1 MSSFPPRRSSL
12 RPPRAPP
19 CLIENLEQKMPEDM
33 NQRRWNAL
41 QARLDADAAKRHAA
55 RLAIKE
61 AADDKLRATIDEAVR
76 AAVQGMLGGS
86 AEATESVP
94 QPSPEAPAAA
104 EAGPLH
110 EMEPGAWQ
118 AHASRYWADR
128 TAPKY
133 RPMTM
138 GEFLGAQAD
147 DDGAA

>member
-1 MSSFPPRRSSL
+1 
-12 RPPRAPP
+12 
-19 CLIENLEQKMPEDM
+19 MPDNINE
-33 NQRRWNAL
+33 RRWKAL
-41 QARLDADAAKRHAA
+41 QARMDADAAKRHAA
-55 RLAIKE
+55 RLAVKE

-76 AAVQGMLGGS
+76 TAVQGLLGGG
-86 AEATESVP
+86 AELTESVP

-104 EAGPLH
+104 EAAPLY

-128 TAPKY
+128 MAPKY

-138 GEFLGAQAD
+138 GEFLTSQSD

>member
-1 MSSFPPRRSSL
+1 
-12 RPPRAPP
+12 
-19 CLIENLEQKMPEDM
+19 MPDNINE
-33 NQRRWNAL
+33 RRWKAL
-41 QARLDADAAKRHAA
+41 QARMDADAARRHAA
-55 RLAIKE
+55 RLAVKEAAKE

-76 AAVQGMLGGS
+76 TAVQGLLGGG
-86 AEATESVP
+86 AELTESVP

-104 EAGPLH
+104 EAGPLY

-128 TAPKY
+128 MAPKY

-147 DDGAA
+147 GDGAA

>member
-1 MSSFPPRRSSL
+1 MTHAEKEASW
-12 RPPRAPP
+12 
-19 CLIENLEQKMPEDM
+19 K
-33 NQRRWNAL
+33 AL
-41 QARLDADAAKRHAA
+41 QARMDADAAKRHAA
-55 RLAIKE
+55 RLAVKE
-61 AADDKLRATIDEAVR
+61 AAKKVSDDELRATIAEAVR
-76 AAVQGMLGGS
+76 TAVQGLLAGN
-86 AEATESVP
+86 AEVTESAP

-104 EAGPLH
+104 EAGPLY

-128 TAPKY
+128 MAPKY